1 MSEDCSIPKCPF
13 TAPDGTIIG
22 EFGFATANGFYLTT
36 KYATDKKGNFVVR
49 ERTRET
55 LGECETFIEVG
66 CRWPQPPKTRDFQ
79 PLFSISITGLIGYSD
94 TPLGIWKVSL
104 CVGKKLLIL
113 FIFILRNVNGYSK
126 QLVAC
131 CVNITDVTVTDISS
145 GKK

>member
-1 MSEDCSIPKCPF
+1 MRRTAASQKSPF

-79 PLFSISITGLIGYSD
+79 PLFSISIDL
-94 TPLGIWKVSL
+94 LGTVTTLEIWKSVSVL
-104 CVGKKLLIL
+104 AKSC
-113 FIFILRNVNGYSK
+113 
-126 QLVAC
+126 LV
-131 CVNITDVTVTDISS
+131 
-145 GKK
+145 

>member
-1 MSEDCSIPKCPF
+1 MRTAASQKSPF

-66 CRWPQPPKTRDFQ
+66 CHVTSNPYFPFQ
-79 PLFSISITGLIGYSD
+79 LQDLLGTV
-94 TPLGIWKVSL
+94 TPLGIWKSVS
-104 CVGKKLLIL
+104 V
-113 FIFILRNVNGYSK
+113 
-126 QLVAC
+126 
-131 CVNITDVTVTDISS
+131 
-145 GKK
+145 

>member
-1 MSEDCSIPKCPF
+1 MRTAASQKSPF

-79 PLFSISITGLIGYSD
+79 PLFPISITGLIGYSD
-94 TPLGIWKVSL
+94 TIGNLEKCL
-104 CVGKKLLIL
+104 CVD
-113 FIFILRNVNGYSK
+113 RQNV
-126 QLVAC
+126 A
-131 CVNITDVTVTDISS
+131 
-145 GKK
+145 